1 MSLIS
6 YLDDTSPPTKF
17 ACSDISDARPLKHP
31 HNIWI
36 VCFHCS
42 QKKEDEYN
50 MLLLL
55 MEESYITR
63 DIISIHHF
71 CGIKI
76 LQLIEVGLMTLNI
89 PRSILVSAYRL
100 YILGLD

>member
-1 MSLIS
+1 
-6 YLDDTSPPTKF
+6 
-17 ACSDISDARPLKHP
+17 
-31 HNIWI
+31 
-36 VCFHCS
+36 
-42 QKKEDEYN
+42 

-63 DIISIHHF
+63 DIMSIHHF

-100 YILGLD
+100 YILGLGISDNRCQQVTEAVEMK